1 MTGGKSKIE
10 QFAEAWPEIL
20 LEIAQGK
27 SLTKCCE
34 ARDIAV
40 SNAHRWI
47 MDKNHPERQ
56 VAYDLAYTVNGDTKA
71 DQIDDMAQMLI
82 AEGKKMNSA
91 EVQAYRT
98 AIDALKW
105 SAAIRNR
112 KKYGDK
118 QSIEI
123 EQQLDPRSAEEQLKA
138 LMNELRPSLT
148 VIEGKAA

>member
-1 MTGGKSKIE
+1 MTKIE
-10 QFAEAWPEIL
+10 QFAQEWPTTL
-20 LEIAQGK
+20 LKIAGGE
-27 SLTKCCE
+27 SLKKCCE
-34 ARDIAV
+34 SMKIDV
-40 SNAHRWI
+40 SNAHKWV
-47 MDKNHPERQ
+47 MDKDHPERQ
-56 VAYDLAYTVNGDTKA
+56 IAYDLAYTVNGDTKA

-82 AEGKKMNSA
+82 ADGKKMNSA

-123 EQQLDPRSAEEQLKA
+123 EQAQDPRSAQDQLNA
-138 LMNELRPSLT
+138 LMKELKPALSL
-148 VIEGKAA
+148 VA

>member
-1 MTGGKSKIE
+1 MSGGKSKTE
-10 QFAEAWPEIL
+10 LFADEWPTTL
-20 LEIAQGK
+20 LKIAGGE
-27 SLTKCCE
+27 SLKKCCE
-34 ARDIAV
+34 AIGIDV
-40 SNAHRWI
+40 SNAHKWV
-47 MDKNHPERQ
+47 MDKSHPERQ
-56 VAYDLAYTVNGDTKA
+56 VAYDLAYTLNGDTKA

-82 AEGKKMNSA
+82 AEGKQMNSA

-123 EQQLDPRSAEEQLKA
+123 EQAQDPRTAKEQLSA
-138 LMNELRPSLT
+138 LMKELKPTLSL
-148 VIEGKAA
+148 VA